1 MNVHPNAV
9 FNTVSYNN
17 RKYIP
22 FILESFSLYPEMV
35 HLQIE
40 NIKQDIQYATS
51 DYLTSTPIP
60 DKNLLNNSYYTI
72 KYINT
77 FL

>member
-1 MNVHPNAV
+1 
-9 FNTVSYNN
+9 
-17 RKYIP
+17 
-22 FILESFSLYPEMV
+22 MV